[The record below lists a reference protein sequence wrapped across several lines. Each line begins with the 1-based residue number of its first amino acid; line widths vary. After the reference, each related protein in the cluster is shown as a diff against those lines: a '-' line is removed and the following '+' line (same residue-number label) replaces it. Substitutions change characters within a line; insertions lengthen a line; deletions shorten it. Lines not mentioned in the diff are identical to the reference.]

1 MFPNELRAFF
11 KQRVRWSRNS
21 YRCYLTSI
29 AKGWLWR
36 QPFITQVTV
45 LQILLTPFS
54 MATAL
59 VVIVV
64 ALPVK
69 TWVLLS
75 MNTHGW
81 LTRKSDRLGGEGQDQ
96 ASLAS

>member
-1 MFPNELRAFF
+1 VWFALRGPGLLAVGWVFGGRTIRGF
-11 KQRVRWSRNS
+11 SHLREV
-21 YRCYLTSI
+21 LI
-29 AKGWLWR
+29 A
-36 QPFITQVTV
+36 PVV
-45 LQILLTPFS
+45 
-54 MATAL
+54 AL

-69 TWVLLS
+69 TWALVT